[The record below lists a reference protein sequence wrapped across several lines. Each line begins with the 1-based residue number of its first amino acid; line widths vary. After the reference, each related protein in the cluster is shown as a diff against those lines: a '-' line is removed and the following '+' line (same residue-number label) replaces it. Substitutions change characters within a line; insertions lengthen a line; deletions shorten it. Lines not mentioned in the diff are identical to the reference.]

1 MWAPTQYV
9 PRRSVQLVDRQILRK
24 VSRHMGPQ
32 GYIAQ
37 CSANT
42 TEIKHSEHTSSK
54 SSVPAMPK
62 ARVFRLSSLCRAKE
76 PLIWQINYISSILHE
91 SLWRFKTSGEGIC
104 GLPSPNP
111 LGTGAEG
118 QASSTCSCHY
128 SSVFSLEVWKGI
140 EFSLVG
146 GWDGVRGPRKWRG
159 FLSVEEVQGSGAW
172 WQPVL
177 MDALISLTFSFFTVL
192 L

>member
-1 MWAPTQYV
+1 
-9 PRRSVQLVDRQILRK
+9 
-24 VSRHMGPQ
+24 MGPQ

-37 CSANT
+37 CSENT
-42 TEIKHSEHTSSK
+42 NEIKHSEHTSSK

-91 SLWRFKTSGEGIC
+91 SLWRFKASGERIC
-104 GLPSPNP
+104 GLPSPTP
-111 LGTGAEG
+111 WEQEQRVKL
-118 QASSTCSCHY
+118 SSTCSCHY

-146 GWDGVRGPRKWRG
+146 GWDGVRDPRKWRG
-159 FLSVEEVQGSGAW
+159 FVAVEEVQGAW

-177 MDALISLTFSFFTVL
+177 MDALISLTFSFFTVPL
-192 L
+192 